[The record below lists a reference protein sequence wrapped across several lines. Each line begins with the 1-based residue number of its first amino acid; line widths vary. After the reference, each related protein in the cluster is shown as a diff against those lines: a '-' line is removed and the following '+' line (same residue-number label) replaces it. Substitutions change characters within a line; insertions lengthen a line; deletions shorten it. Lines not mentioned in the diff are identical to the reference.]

1 LFKAIFDDG
10 KKIELWAYN
19 VETILAEKIETILRR
34 GVFNTRPRDFYD
46 IFILSKSQIFDMNVF
61 KNALAATAKYR
72 ETAQQIFRVSA
83 IIESISNNDNLK
95 TMWTKYQHNY
105 IYAQDISN
113 KDI

>member
-1 LFKAIFDDG
+1 MF
-10 KKIELWAYN
+10 E
-19 VETILAEKIETILRR
+19 
-34 GVFNTRPRDFYD
+34 
-46 IFILSKSQIFDMNVF
+46 
-61 KNALAATAKYR
+61 NALASTAKHR
-72 ETAQQIFRVSA
+72 ETAQQISRVSA